1 MKCKADGSIER
12 YKVRLLAKGFI
23 QTYGI
28 NYQETFAPVAKIN
41 STRILLSLA
50 VNFNWLLHQL
60 DIKNAFLN
68 GDLEEEVFM
77 NLPPGFEEKLRSKFA
92 NLKNP
97 YMVSNNLLE
106 FGLRDLEKL

>member
-1 MKCKADGSIER
+1 
-12 YKVRLLAKGFI
+12 
-23 QTYGI
+23 
-28 NYQETFAPVAKIN
+28 
-41 STRILLSLA
+41 
-50 VNFNWLLHQL
+50 
-60 DIKNAFLN
+60 
-68 GDLEEEVFM
+68 M